1 MRIVIAPDSFK
12 TSASAHDVAHH
23 IATGIREVLSNDTE
37 IILHPMSDGGEGTSA
52 LFAGERI
59 TLPTT
64 DALGRITEAT
74 YTYDARNEIAYID
87 VAAASGLKEVGD
99 HLSPLTADTFGTG
112 ALIADAASRGA
123 KRLILGLGGSA
134 TTDGGTGILTALGA
148 NFLDA
153 NGHSLPPGGA
163 ALKRLASVD
172 ISRLNLQAA
181 AMDMLMLADVVTP
194 ATGPE
199 GTSAIYA
206 PRKGASAEDVNELEA
221 GISQLGKVLNVNR
234 SDAHTS
240 DRQSPDRSA

>member
-194 ATGPE
+194 ATGPD
-199 GTSAIYA
+199 GTSAVYA
-206 PRKGASAEDVNELEA
+206 PR
-221 GISQLGKVLNVNR
+221 
-234 SDAHTS
+234 
-240 DRQSPDRSA
+240 